1 MKKTDVARTVL
12 ASALA
17 VALTA
22 CGGGGGGGGIR
33 PSTPTAPPPTSP
45 PPPPPPT
52 SPPPPTTAPTPPP
65 PTTVPTP
72 QPAFDAHLALTN
84 TRTAQALGFTG
95 AGYRIGVVD
104 SGINGNHPALQGRL
118 SDSFIYVDPR
128 DNNIAVGDV
137 VGHGTVLAELAAGGA
152 VGQWPGGIAPG
163 ATLVSARIIADKA
176 PTDDG
181 SGQGNEIDGPL
192 GLEAVHADLIR
203 AGTRIMNNSWGG
215 LYWTDPNVTNPVA
228 QEYRAFVIDNDGLV
242 VFASGNESRTEPS
255 DTAALPSQLG
265 PNGTRPAA
273 DLERGWLVVG
283 AVDTANP
290 TQLAS
295 YSNACG
301 VTMRYC
307 LVAPGTSVY
316 VGPDSTAGNLSYF
329 YGSGTSFA
337 VPLVSGAAAL
347 VWQAYPYFNNDL
359 VRQTLLGTATDLG
372 AAGVDPTFGY
382 GLLNVG
388 KAVLG
393 PARFD
398 WGTVDV
404 TVNTLR
410 STWANDISGNG
421 GLTKRGSG
429 TLVLSSTANTFAG
442 DIQVLGGTLQTA
454 SLQSAR
460 VGVASGAS
468 LIGSGRIAGTL
479 NNAGTVQVNGAT
491 LAVAGNYIQDSTGRL
506 ALNVGDRLNVTGT
519 ASIAGELQLL
529 GRRDYVVDNAT
540 YTLLQAAGGLQG
552 TFGTVTRG
560 PAVTFLDASV
570 TYDSNN
576 AYLAL
581 RGLTATA
588 VASTLG
594 LSGTTAMDSAV
605 RFEQAFQQVDVQ
617 LLQGSGAISS
627 GFVQAAAALQQS
639 PTGETA
645 ADSLRSL
652 SGRAHAESAAMTF
665 DTIDL
670 SRRALATHFD
680 GVSQQPRLLGVWQRA
695 LGGPGEGGATSNEFA
710 TSGWMMGNDLRMASG
725 AVAGFAFGE
734 TRSNSLGDLD
744 GARGRDRQV
753 HAQLYWGTTR
763 GPGYALGQMGF
774 GNVRRQIERS
784 LQFGLDRSAAFSD
797 YSGSYLS
804 GNLETGYRFG
814 DVAASLTP
822 YLGVD
827 YVRLASEGFRE
838 QGGEGF
844 GLRAAASTSARTQLL
859 AGLRSAYRWRGL
871 QLGGYAEW
879 QQALSSEG
887 LSLDASFI
895 GVDAWAPL
903 RGMQPA
909 RSGGLLGVAAS
920 APLGERGALRFGY
933 DQRVGERGDDRALS
947 LRYSADF

>member
-45 PPPPPPT
+45 PPPPPAT
-52 SPPPPTTAPTPPP
+52 SPPPPPPVTAPTPE
-65 PTTVPTP
+65 
-72 QPAFDAHLALTN
+72 PAIDAHLTLTN
-84 TRTAQALGFTG
+84 ARAAQALGFTG
-95 AGYRIGVVD
+95 AGYRIGVID
-104 SGINGNHPALQGRL
+104 SGINANHPALQGRV

-128 DNNIAVGDV
+128 TNNVAVGDV
-137 VGHGTVLAELAAGGA
+137 VGHGTVVAELAAGRA

-163 ATLVSARIIADKA
+163 AGLVSARIISDRA
-176 PTDDG
+176 PVDDG
-181 SGQGNEIDGPL
+181 SGQGNEVDGPL
-192 GLEAVHADLIR
+192 GLGSVHADLIG
-203 AGTRIMNNSWGG
+203 AGVRIMNNSWGG
-215 LYWTDPNVTNPVA
+215 LYWNDPTVTNQIA
-228 QEYRAFVIDNDGLV
+228 QEYRSFVIGNDGLV
-242 VFASGNESRTEPS
+242 VFASGNESRAQPS
-255 DTAALPSQLG
+255 DTAALPSQVG
-265 PNGTRPAA
+265 PNGTLPAA

-283 AVDTANP
+283 ALDTANP
-290 TQLAS
+290 NQLAS

-301 VTMRYC
+301 VAMRYC
-307 LVAPGTSVY
+307 LVAPGTSLFID
-316 VGPDSTAGNLSYF
+316 PDATASNIRYF

-337 VPLVSGAAAL
+337 APLVSGAAAL
-347 VWQAYPYFNNDL
+347 VWQAFPYFNNDL

-404 TVNTLR
+404 EVTTLR
-410 STWANDISGNG
+410 STWANDISGSG

-429 TLVLSSTANTFAG
+429 TLILSSSNNTFAG
-442 DIQVLGGTLQTA
+442 DTQVLDGTLQTA

-460 VGVASGAS
+460 VDILNGAT
-468 LIGSGRIAGTL
+468 LIGAGRIAGTVSNRGSTL
-479 NNAGTVQVNGAT
+479 QVGGAV
-491 LAVAGNYIQDSTGRL
+491 LAIGGNYTQDDFGRL
-506 ALNVGDRLNVTGT
+506 ALNVGDRLNVSGT
-519 ASIAGELQLL
+519 ATIDGDLQLI
-529 GRRDYVVDNAT
+529 GRRDYVVNNTT
-540 YTLLQAAGGLQG
+540 YPVLQAANGLQG
-552 TFGTVTRG
+552 TFASLSSG
-560 PAVTFLDASV
+560 PAVTFLDATLS
-570 TYDSNN
+570 YDANT
-576 AYLAL
+576 AYVSLQ
-581 RGLTATA
+581 RMDVTA
-588 VASTLG
+588 VAASLG
-594 LSGTTAMDSAV
+594 AVGTASMDSAIRV
-605 RFEQAFQQVDVQ
+605 EQAFQKVDAQ
-617 LLQGSGAISS
+617 QLQGNGGISS
-627 GFVQAAAALQQS
+627 GFIRAAAALQQS
-639 PTGETA
+639 PDAKTA

-652 SGRAHAESAAMTF
+652 SGRAHAASAAMTF

-670 SRRALATHFD
+670 GRRALATHFD
-680 GVSQQPRLLGVWQRA
+680 GLSQQSRMLGTWQRA
-695 LGGPGEGGATSNEFA
+695 LGGPGEGGATSNGFA
-710 TSGWMMGNDLRMASG
+710 TSGWMMGNDLRLASG

-753 HAQLYWGTTR
+753 QAQLYWGTTL
-763 GPGYALGQMGF
+763 GAAYTLGQLGF
-774 GNVRRQIERS
+774 GNVNRQIERN
-784 LQFGLDRSAAFSD
+784 LQLGEDRSSAFSD
-797 YSGSYLS
+797 YSGSYLN
-804 GNLETGYRFG
+804 GNLETGYRWG
-814 DVAASLTP
+814 HAAASLTP
-822 YLGVD
+822 YMGLD
-827 YVRLASEGFRE
+827 YVRLRSEGFRE
-838 QGGEGF
+838 SGGEGF
-844 GLRAAASTSARTQLL
+844 GLRAAASTSSRTQVL
-859 AGLRSAYRWRGL
+859 AGVRSAYRWRGL
-871 QLGGYAEW
+871 QLGGYVEW

-947 LRYSADF
+947 LKYSADF

>member
-52 SPPPPTTAPTPPP
+52 SPPPPLPPVTAPTPE
-65 PTTVPTP
+65 
-72 QPAFDAHLALTN
+72 PAIDAHLTLTN
-84 TRTAQALGFTG
+84 ARAAQALGFTG
-95 AGYRIGVVD
+95 AGYRIGVID
-104 SGINGNHPALQGRL
+104 SGINASHPALQGRV

-128 DNNIAVGDV
+128 NNNVAVGDV
-137 VGHGTVLAELAAGGA
+137 VGHGTVVAELAAGRA

-163 ATLVSARIIADKA
+163 AGLVSARIISDRA
-176 PTDDG
+176 PVDDG
-181 SGQGNEIDGPL
+181 SGQGNEVDGPL
-192 GLEAVHADLIR
+192 GLGSVHADLIG
-203 AGTRIMNNSWGG
+203 AGVRIMNNSWGG
-215 LYWTDPNVTNPVA
+215 LYWNDPTVTNQIA
-228 QEYRAFVIDNDGLV
+228 QEYRSFVIGNDGLV
-242 VFASGNESRTEPS
+242 VFASGNESRAQPS
-255 DTAALPSQLG
+255 DTAALPSQVG
-265 PNGTRPAA
+265 PNGTLPAA

-283 AVDTANP
+283 ALDTANP

-301 VTMRYC
+301 VAMRYC
-307 LVAPGTSVY
+307 LVAPGTSLFID
-316 VGPDSTAGNLSYF
+316 PDATASNIRYF

-337 VPLVSGAAAL
+337 APLVSGAAAL
-347 VWQAYPYFNNDL
+347 VWQAFPYFNNDL

-404 TVNTLR
+404 EVTTLR
-410 STWANDISGNG
+410 STWANDISGSG

-429 TLVLSSTANTFAG
+429 TLILSSSNNTFAG
-442 DIQVLGGTLQTA
+442 DTQVLDGTLQTA

-460 VGVASGAS
+460 VDILNGAT
-468 LIGSGRIAGTL
+468 LIGAGRIAGTVSNRGSTL
-479 NNAGTVQVNGAT
+479 QVGGAV
-491 LAVAGNYIQDSTGRL
+491 LAIGGNYTQDDFGRL
-506 ALNVGDRLNVTGT
+506 ALNVGDRLNVSGT
-519 ASIAGELQLL
+519 ATIDGDLQLI
-529 GRRDYVVDNAT
+529 GRRDYVVNNTT
-540 YTLLQAAGGLQG
+540 YPVLQAANGLQG
-552 TFGTVTRG
+552 TFASLSSG
-560 PAVTFLDASV
+560 PAVTFLDATLS
-570 TYDSNN
+570 YDANT
-576 AYLAL
+576 AYVSLQ
-581 RGLTATA
+581 RMDVTA
-588 VASTLG
+588 VAASLG
-594 LSGTTAMDSAV
+594 AVGTASMDSAIRV
-605 RFEQAFQQVDVQ
+605 EQAFQKVDAQ
-617 LLQGSGAISS
+617 QLQGSGGISS
-627 GFVQAAAALQQS
+627 GFIRAAAALQQS
-639 PTGETA
+639 PDAKTA

-695 LGGPGEGGATSNEFA
+695 LGGPGEGGATSNGFA
-710 TSGWMMGNDLRMASG
+710 TSGWMMGNDLRLASG

-753 HAQLYWGTTR
+753 QAQLYWGTTL
-763 GPGYALGQMGF
+763 GAAYTLGQLGF
-774 GNVRRQIERS
+774 GNVNRQIERN
-784 LQFGLDRSAAFSD
+784 LQLGEDRSSAFSD
-797 YSGSYLS
+797 YSGSYLN
-804 GNLETGYRFG
+804 GNLETGYRWG
-814 DVAASLTP
+814 HAAASLTP
-822 YLGVD
+822 YMGLD
-827 YVRLASEGFRE
+827 YVRLRSEGFRE
-838 QGGEGF
+838 SGGEGF
-844 GLRAAASTSARTQLL
+844 GLRAAASTSSRTQVL
-859 AGLRSAYRWRGL
+859 AGVRSAYRWRGL
-871 QLGGYAEW
+871 QLGGYVEW

-947 LRYSADF
+947 LKYSADF

>member
-22 CGGGGGGGGIR
+22 CGGGGGGGGGIR

-45 PPPPPPT
+45 PPLPPPT
-52 SPPPPTTAPTPPP
+52 SPPPPPPPVTAPTPE
-65 PTTVPTP
+65 
-72 QPAFDAHLALTN
+72 PAIDAHLTLTN
-84 TRTAQALGFTG
+84 ARAAQALGFTG
-95 AGYRIGVVD
+95 AGYRIGVID
-104 SGINGNHPALQGRL
+104 SGINANHPALQGRV

-128 DNNIAVGDV
+128 TNNVAVGDV
-137 VGHGTVLAELAAGGA
+137 VGHGTVVAELAAGRA

-163 ATLVSARIIADKA
+163 AGLVSARIISDRA
-176 PTDDG
+176 PVDDG
-181 SGQGNEIDGPL
+181 SGQGNEVDGPL
-192 GLEAVHADLIR
+192 GLGSVHADLIG
-203 AGTRIMNNSWGG
+203 AGVRIINNSWGG
-215 LYWTDPNVTNPVA
+215 LYWNDPTVTNQIA
-228 QEYRAFVIDNDGLV
+228 QEYRSFVIGNDGLV
-242 VFASGNESRTEPS
+242 VFASGNESRAQPS
-255 DTAALPSQLG
+255 DTAALPSQVG
-265 PNGTRPAA
+265 PNGTLPAA

-283 AVDTANP
+283 ALDTANP

-301 VTMRYC
+301 VAMRYC
-307 LVAPGTSVY
+307 LVAPGTSLFID
-316 VGPDSTAGNLSYF
+316 PDATASNIRYF

-337 VPLVSGAAAL
+337 APLVSGAAAL
-347 VWQAYPYFNNDL
+347 VWQAFPYFNNDL

-404 TVNTLR
+404 EVTTLR

-429 TLVLSSTANTFAG
+429 TLILSSSNNTFAG
-442 DIQVLGGTLQTA
+442 DTQVLDGTLQTA

-460 VGVASGAS
+460 VDILNGAT
-468 LIGSGRIAGTL
+468 LIGAGRIAGTVSNRGSTL
-479 NNAGTVQVNGAT
+479 QVGGAV
-491 LAVAGNYIQDSTGRL
+491 LAIGGNYTQDDFGRL
-506 ALNVGDRLNVTGT
+506 ALNVGDRLNVSGT
-519 ASIAGELQLL
+519 ATIDGDLQLI
-529 GRRDYVVDNAT
+529 GRRDYVVNNTT
-540 YTLLQAAGGLQG
+540 YPVLQAANGLQG
-552 TFGTVTRG
+552 TFASLSSG
-560 PAVTFLDASV
+560 PAVTFLDATLS
-570 TYDSNN
+570 YDANT
-576 AYLAL
+576 AYVSLQ
-581 RGLTATA
+581 RMDVTA
-588 VASTLG
+588 VAASLG
-594 LSGTTAMDSAV
+594 AVGTASMDSAIRV
-605 RFEQAFQQVDVQ
+605 EQAFQKVDAQ
-617 LLQGSGAISS
+617 QLQGSGGISS
-627 GFVQAAAALQQS
+627 GFIRAAAALQQS
-639 PTGETA
+639 PDAKTA

-652 SGRAHAESAAMTF
+652 SGRAHAASAAMTF

-670 SRRALATHFD
+670 GRRALAAHFD
-680 GVSQQPRLLGVWQRA
+680 GLSQQPRMLGTWQRA
-695 LGGPGEGGATSNEFA
+695 LGGPGEGGATSNGFA
-710 TSGWMMGNDLRMASG
+710 TSGWMMGNDLRLASG

-753 HAQLYWGTTR
+753 QAQLYWGTTL
-763 GPGYALGQMGF
+763 GAAYTLGQLGF
-774 GNVRRQIERS
+774 GNVNRQIERN
-784 LQFGLDRSAAFSD
+784 LQLGEDRSSAFSD

-804 GNLETGYRFG
+804 GNLETGYRWG
-814 DVAASLTP
+814 HAAASLTP
-822 YLGVD
+822 YMGLD
-827 YVRLASEGFRE
+827 YVRLRSEGFRE
-838 QGGEGF
+838 SGGEGF
-844 GLRAAASTSARTQLL
+844 GLRAAASTSSRTQVL
-859 AGLRSAYRWRGL
+859 AGVRSAYRWRGL

-947 LRYSADF
+947 LKYSADF

>member
-22 CGGGGGGGGIR
+22 CGGGGGGGGGIR

-52 SPPPPTTAPTPPP
+52 SPPPPPPVTAPTPE
-65 PTTVPTP
+65 
-72 QPAFDAHLALTN
+72 PAIDAHLTLTN
-84 TRTAQALGFTG
+84 ARAAQALGFTG
-95 AGYRIGVVD
+95 AGYRIGVID
-104 SGINGNHPALQGRL
+104 SGINANHPALQGRV

-128 DNNIAVGDV
+128 TNNVAVGDV
-137 VGHGTVLAELAAGGA
+137 VGHGTVVAELAAGRA

-163 ATLVSARIIADKA
+163 AGLVSARIISDRA
-176 PTDDG
+176 PVDDG
-181 SGQGNEIDGPL
+181 SGQGNEVDGPL
-192 GLEAVHADLIR
+192 GLGSVHADLIG
-203 AGTRIMNNSWGG
+203 AGVRIMNNSWGG
-215 LYWTDPNVTNPVA
+215 LYWNDPTVTNQIA
-228 QEYRAFVIDNDGLV
+228 QEYRSFVIGNDGLV
-242 VFASGNESRTEPS
+242 VFASGNESRAQPS
-255 DTAALPSQLG
+255 DTAALPSQAG
-265 PNGTRPAA
+265 PNGTLPAA

-283 AVDTANP
+283 ALDTANP

-301 VTMRYC
+301 VAMRYC
-307 LVAPGTSVY
+307 LVAPGTSLFID
-316 VGPDSTAGNLSYF
+316 PDATASNIRYF

-337 VPLVSGAAAL
+337 APLVSGAAAL
-347 VWQAYPYFNNDL
+347 VWQAFPYFNNDL

-393 PARFD
+393 PARFN

-404 TVNTLR
+404 EVTTLR

-429 TLVLSSTANTFAG
+429 TLILSSSNNTFAG
-442 DIQVLGGTLQTA
+442 DTQVLDGTLQTA

-460 VGVASGAS
+460 VDILNGAT
-468 LIGSGRIAGTL
+468 LIGAGRIAGTVSNRGSTL
-479 NNAGTVQVNGAT
+479 QVGGAV
-491 LAVAGNYIQDSTGRL
+491 LAIGGNYTQDDFGRL
-506 ALNVGDRLNVTGT
+506 ALNVGDRLNVSGT
-519 ASIAGELQLL
+519 ATIDGDLQLI
-529 GRRDYVVDNAT
+529 GRRDYVVNTTT
-540 YTLLQAAGGLQG
+540 YPVLQAANGLQG
-552 TFGTVTRG
+552 TFASLSSG
-560 PAVTFLDASV
+560 PAVTFLDATLS
-570 TYDSNN
+570 YDANT
-576 AYLAL
+576 AYVSLQ
-581 RGLTATA
+581 RMDVTA
-588 VASTLG
+588 VAASLG
-594 LSGTTAMDSAV
+594 AVGTASMDSAIRV
-605 RFEQAFQQVDVQ
+605 EQAFQKVDAQ
-617 LLQGSGAISS
+617 QLQGNGGISS
-627 GFVQAAAALQQS
+627 GFIRAAAALQQS
-639 PTGETA
+639 PDAKTA

-652 SGRAHAESAAMTF
+652 SGRAHAASAAMTF

-670 SRRALATHFD
+670 GRRTLAAHFD
-680 GVSQQPRLLGVWQRA
+680 GLSQQPRMLGTWQRA
-695 LGGPGEGGATSNEFA
+695 LGGPGEGGATSNGFA
-710 TSGWMMGNDLRMASG
+710 TSGWMMGNDLRLASG

-753 HAQLYWGTTR
+753 QAQLYWGTTL
-763 GPGYALGQMGF
+763 GAAYTLGQLGF
-774 GNVRRQIERS
+774 GNVNRQIERN
-784 LQFGLDRSAAFSD
+784 LQLGEDRSSAFSD

-804 GNLETGYRFG
+804 GNLETGYRWG
-814 DVAASLTP
+814 HTAASLTP
-822 YLGVD
+822 YMGLD
-827 YVRLASEGFRE
+827 YVRLRSEGFRE
-838 QGGEGF
+838 SGGEGF
-844 GLRAAASTSARTQLL
+844 GLRAAASTSSRTQVL
-859 AGLRSAYRWRGL
+859 AGMRSAYRWRGL

-947 LRYSADF
+947 LKYSADF

>member
-1 MKKTDVARTVL
+1 MQKRDVARTVL

-52 SPPPPTTAPTPPP
+52 SPPPPPPPVVAP
-65 PTTVPTP
+65 PTTPE
-72 QPAFDAHLALTN
+72 PAIDAHLTLTN
-84 TRTAQALGFTG
+84 ARAAQALGFTG
-95 AGYRIGVVD
+95 AGYRIGVID
-104 SGINGNHPALQGRL
+104 TGINTNHPALQGRV

-128 DNNIAVGDV
+128 TNNVAAGDV
-137 VGHGTVLAELAAGGA
+137 VGHGTVVAQLAAGRA
-152 VGQWPGGIAPG
+152 VGQWPGGIASG
-163 ATLVSARIIADKA
+163 AGLVSARIISDEA
-176 PTDDG
+176 PDDDG
-181 SGQGNEIDGPL
+181 SGEGNQVDGPL
-192 GLEAVHADLIR
+192 GLAPVHADLVN
-203 AGTRIMNNSWGG
+203 AGVRIMNNSWGG
-215 LYWTDPNVTNPVA
+215 LYWNDPAVTNQIA
-228 QEYRAFVIDNDGLV
+228 QEYRPFVIGNDGLV
-242 VFASGNESRTEPS
+242 VFASGNESRSQPS
-255 DTAALPSQLG
+255 DTAALPSQVG
-265 PNGTRPAA
+265 PNGTLPAA

-283 AVDTANP
+283 ALDTANP

-301 VTMRYC
+301 VAMRYC
-307 LVAPGTSVY
+307 LVAPGTSMFLD
-316 VGPDSTAGNLSYF
+316 PDATASNLRYF

-337 VPLVSGAAAL
+337 APLVSGAAAL
-347 VWQAYPYFNNDL
+347 VWQAFPYFDNDL

-410 STWANDISGNG
+410 STWANDISGTG
-421 GLTKRGSG
+421 GLTKRGTG
-429 TLVLSSTANTFAG
+429 TLVLSSGANTFNG
-442 DIQVLGGTLQTA
+442 DTQVLEGTLQTA

-460 VGVASGAS
+460 VGIANGAA
-468 LIGSGRIAGTL
+468 LIGAGRIGGRVDNAGTL
-479 NNAGTVQVNGAT
+479 QVNSAT
-491 LAVAGNYIQDSTGRL
+491 LSIAGNYTQASDGRL
-506 ALNVGDRLNVTGT
+506 ALNVGDRVNVTGT
-519 ASIAGELQLL
+519 ATIAGDLQVL
-529 GRRDYVVDNAT
+529 GRRDYVVDNTT
-540 YTLLQAAGGLQG
+540 YTLLQASGGLQG
-552 TFGTVTRG
+552 TFDTLSRG
-560 PAVTFLDASV
+560 AAVTFLDASL
-570 TYDSNN
+570 TYDSNT

-581 RGLTATA
+581 RSLNATA
-588 VASTLG
+588 VAATLG
-594 LSGTTAMDSAV
+594 MTGTAAMDSAIRV
-605 RFEQAFQQVDVQ
+605 EQAFQQVDAQ
-617 LLQGSGAISS
+617 QLQGAGGISS
-627 GFVQAAAALQQS
+627 GFIRAAAALQQS
-639 PTGETA
+639 PDARAA

-670 SRRALATHFD
+670 GRRALAAHFD

-695 LGGPGEGGATSNEFA
+695 LGGPGEGGVTTAGFA
-710 TSGWMMGNDLRMASG
+710 TSGWMMGNDLRLASG
-725 AVAGFAFGE
+725 AVTGFAFGE
-734 TRSNSLGDLD
+734 TRSSSLGDLD

-753 HAQLYWGTTR
+753 QGQLYWGTTL
-763 GPGYALGQMGF
+763 GAAYTLGQLGF
-774 GNVRRQIERS
+774 GNVNRQIERS
-784 LQFGLDRSAAFSD
+784 LQLGEERSNAFSD
-797 YSGSYLS
+797 YSGSHLS
-804 GNLETGYRFG
+804 GNLETGYRLG
-814 DVAASLTP
+814 GARASLTP
-822 YLGVD
+822 YMGVD
-827 YVRLASEGFRE
+827 YVRLRSEGFRE
-838 QGGEGF
+838 SGGDGF
-844 GLRAAASTSARTQLL
+844 GLRADASTSSRTQVL
-859 AGLRSAYRWRGL
+859 AGVRSAYRWRGV

-887 LSLDASFI
+887 LMLDASFI

-909 RSGGLLGVAAS
+909 RSGGLFGITAA
-920 APLGERGALRFGY
+920 APLGQQSQLRFGY